1 MNEHDYKLCS
11 QGTPLTPEQAHV
23 MVRDFLIHTNNC
35 DAAYRFC
42 FDEQKLLDMKTCEF
56 KVTLKCV
63 WHDGAFEKL

>member
-23 MVRDFLIHTNNC
+23 MVSYCPMKVRLKYS
-35 DAAYRFC
+35 AYHC
-42 FDEQKLLDMKTCEF
+42 LDKQKLLDMKTCEF